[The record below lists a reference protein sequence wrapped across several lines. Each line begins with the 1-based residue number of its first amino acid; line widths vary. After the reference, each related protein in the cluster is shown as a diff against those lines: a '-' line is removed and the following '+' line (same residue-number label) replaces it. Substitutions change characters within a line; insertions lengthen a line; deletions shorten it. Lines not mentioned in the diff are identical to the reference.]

1 MLSKCF
7 TKCKSYN
14 ISYLREIRVPGIRTL
29 KPDFKMFILLYHLG
43 SLILLTSGSSLVVDV
58 LSGEHEDQRRK
69 LDFQNLN
76 I

>member
-7 TKCKSYN
+7 TNWKSYN

-29 KPDFKMFILLYHLG
+29 KPEFKMFIILYHLG
-43 SLILLTSGSSLVVDV
+43 SLFLLTSGSFLIVDV
-58 LSGEHEDQRRK
+58 LSGEHEDTRRK

-76 I
+76 L